1 MLRSGVLFVVVAA
14 VAACSRMSSCSRM
27 DDACRAQI
35 DVLVRASDQK
45 GAEKYSYAQIAS
57 LVTKADGAHP
67 AKSSVAAHIKC
78 MQSKKRKK
86 AKKQA
91 PANKIPRA
99 QRHAIARTAMRL
111 KAKGQGIVTGAE
123 FEVKNGSTWYEVTTQ
138 KGSNEVDHRIDP
150 MTGEILASTSGAQEK
165 DGDSGTEEA
174 QEFSAIQGAK
184 FSLLKAISEAEAQG
198 NKVLGAEFEHEDDK
212 LAIELRVADAAGVVS
227 ERMIAADTGSA
238 IPGDQ
243 DDRENDDGESAEDHE
258 G

>member
-1 MLRSGVLFVVVAA
+1 MKIQPKSRFSRLTMVTLAGTIALGGLGAMFAHAESG
-14 VAACSRMSSCSRM
+14 RE
-27 DDACRAQI
+27 D
-35 DVLVRASDQK
+35 
-45 GAEKYSYAQIAS
+45 
-57 LVTKADGAHP
+57 
-67 AKSSVAAHIKC
+67 AAHVQAI
-78 MQSKKRKK
+78 ST
-86 AKKQA
+86 AKLTLA
-91 PANKIPRA
+91 DAV
-99 QRHAIARTAMRL
+99 RTAG
-111 KAKGQGIVTGAE
+111 KAGQGIVTGAE

-212 LAIELRVADAAGVVS
+212 LAIELRGADAAGVVS